1 MHAYKL
7 IFSIC
12 YVLDSQG
19 RQPSLL
25 RDKAQTLKY
34 YVPTITFPL
43 VIHLTQR
50 N

>member
-7 IFSIC
+7 IFGIW
-12 YVLDSQG
+12 YVLEIQG

-25 RDKAQTLKY
+25 RDKARTLKY
-34 YVPTITFPL
+34 YVPAVIFSL